1 MVVTKAPPSLLYM
14 VKQVELVV
22 RSRLDEL
29 LKPTG
34 ITALQYTSLTVLER
48 HDGLSAAQLARDSF
62 VTAQSVA
69 DVIRS
74 LETRGLVRRERNP
87 RNRRELLILLTESGR
102 DLLARHAEP
111 VRELEERM
119 VRDLTAHQ
127 TDQFRQALSK
137 AWQRCP
143 EHWTGATRPSN
154 RRHMSIE
161 HAEIHSNEGN
171 LLGGER
177 LGGLQPHT
185 AASTLTERRH
195 PGPR

>member
-1 MVVTKAPPSLLYM
+1 MI
-14 VKQVELVV
+14 KQVELVV
-22 RSRLDEL
+22 RSHLDEL
-29 LKPTG
+29 LKPAG

-62 VTAQSVA
+62 VTAQSMA
-69 DVIRS
+69 DLVRA

-127 TDQFRQALSK
+127 TDQFRLALSK
-137 AWQRCP
+137 AW
-143 EHWTGATRPSN
+143 
-154 RRHMSIE
+154 
-161 HAEIHSNEGN
+161 HALS
-171 LLGGER
+171 
-177 LGGLQPHT
+177 
-185 AASTLTERRH
+185 
-195 PGPR
+195 